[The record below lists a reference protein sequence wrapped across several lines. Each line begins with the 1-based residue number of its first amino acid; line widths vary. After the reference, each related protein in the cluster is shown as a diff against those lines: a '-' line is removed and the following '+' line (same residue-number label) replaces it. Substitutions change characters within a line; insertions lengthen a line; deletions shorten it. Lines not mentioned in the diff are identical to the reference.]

1 MKCVVRL
8 IVTIGAIFFPVLVA
22 AQSLQIRTLENPPLE
37 YVLNGEVTGVAVDL
51 TREAVR
57 RTNLEANVEIRP
69 WKRVLYEVA
78 EGQADAAINTGRS
91 KEREAWGLFPDESLI
106 DETYVLFSSG
116 PLSLPQDL
124 AGIENLSLGN
134 QLGYFY
140 GERFH
145 TKVTN
150 DRFRSVETT
159 LTIER
164 NLEKLVAERIDLFIG
179 DMLPTR
185 YYISQMGLGDD
196 IHIVLEEGTNK
207 PLVVSISPTYAAFSR
222 KTVSPDYVEH
232 FSQALKEMKED
243 GTYARIVD
251 SYLKEF

>member
-8 IVTIGAIFFPVLVA
+8 AVTIGAIFFPVLA
-22 AQSLQIRTLENPPLE
+22 GAQSLQIRTPENPPLE
-37 YVLNGEVTGVAVDL
+37 YVIDGEVTGVAVDL

-57 RTNLEANVEIRP
+57 RTNLEANFEIRP

-91 KEREAWGLFPDESLI
+91 EEREVWGLFPDESLI
-106 DETYVLFSSG
+106 DETYVLFSSR
-116 PLSLPQDL
+116 PMSLPKDL

-140 GERFH
+140 GEHFH

-150 DRFRSVETT
+150 DRFRSVETM

-164 NLEKLVAERIDLFIG
+164 NLEKLVAKRIDLFIG
-179 DMLPTR
+179 DILPTR
-185 YYISQMGLGDD
+185 YYISQMGLGGD
-196 IHIVLEEGTNK
+196 IHIVLEEGTNQ

-222 KTVSPDYVEH
+222 KTISPEYVER
-232 FSQALKEMKED
+232 FSQALKKMKED
-243 GTYARIVD
+243 GTYSRIVD
-251 SYLKEF
+251 SYLKDF

>member
-1 MKCVVRL
+1 MKCVVQL
-8 IVTIGAIFFPVLVA
+8 IVAIGVIFFPALVA
-22 AQSLQIRTLENPPLE
+22 AQTLQIRTLENPPLE
-37 YVLNGEVTGVAVDL
+37 HLLDGQVTGVAVDL

-57 RTNLEANVEIRP
+57 RTGLEAHVAIRP

-78 EGQADAAINTGRS
+78 EGQADVAINTGRS
-91 KEREAWGLFPDESLI
+91 EEREVWGLFPDESLI
-106 DETYVLFSSG
+106 DETYVLFASR
-116 PLSLPQDL
+116 PMSLPEDL
-124 AGIENLSLGN
+124 TGIENLSLGN

-140 GERFH
+140 GEHFH

-164 NLEKLVAERIDLFIG
+164 NLEKLIVKRIDLFIG

-185 YYISQMGLGDD
+185 YYINQMGLGDD
-196 IHIVLEEGTNK
+196 VHIVLQEGTDQ

-222 KTVSPDYVEH
+222 KTVPPEYVER
-232 FSQALKEMKED
+232 FNQALRKMKED
-243 GTYARIVD
+243 GTYSRIVD
-251 SYLKEF
+251 SYLKNL

>member
-1 MKCVVRL
+1 MKCVVQL
-8 IVTIGAIFFPVLVA
+8 NAVIGILSFPALVT

-37 YVLNGEVTGVAVDL
+37 YMLDGKVTGVAVDL
-51 TREAVR
+51 TREALR
-57 RTNLEANVEIRP
+57 RTDLEANIEIRP

-91 KEREAWGLFPDESLI
+91 PEREAWGLFPDESLI
-106 DETYVLFSSG
+106 DETYVLFASR
-116 PLSLPQDL
+116 PMSLPDDL
-124 AGIENLSLGN
+124 TGIENLSLGN

-140 GERFH
+140 GEHFH

-164 NLEKLVAERIDLFIG
+164 NLEKLKAKRIDLFIG

-185 YYISQMGLGDD
+185 YYISQMGLGNE
-196 IHIVLEEGTNK
+196 IHMVLREGTDQ
-207 PLVVSISPTYAAFSR
+207 PLVVSVSPTYAAFSR
-222 KTVSPDYVEH
+222 KTISPLYVER
-232 FSQALKEMKED
+232 FSQALRKMKED
-243 GTYARIVD
+243 GTYSRIVD
-251 SYLKEF
+251 AYLKNF